1 MSTTEAIPESV
12 LERVASLRDQL
23 NHHLH
28 RYHVLDAP
36 EIADAEYDAL
46 FDELLSIEADYPQLH
61 SESSPTQRV
70 GAPALDQFEK
80 VQHARPMLSLDK
92 ATTREELAQWMQR
105 CRNRLVDGGG
115 EPLTFTCEPKI
126 DGVAVALIYEHGELT
141 LAATRGDGNE
151 GENISA
157 NVKTIGSIPLKLTGN
172 VPPRVEVRGE
182 IYIPVEQFKRFN
194 AGALARGDKPMVNP
208 RNGAAGSLRQLDS
221 KITAARPLTMFCYS
235 LGGSEGDWQ
244 PESQQEVLDTF
255 ATWGLRTNPAL
266 EAVADLDECLDYIQR
281 LEQRRDTLG
290 YEIDGVVIKVNSL
303 NQQQALGA
311 VTRKPRWAIAYK
323 FAAQEAT
330 SVVEQVDFQVGRT
343 GAITPVARLQPTFV
357 GGVTV
362 TNATLHNMDEIARL
376 DLHIGDRV
384 MIRRAGDVIPQVAS
398 VVLSQRPEDAR
409 AIDLPR
415 GCPSCGSAIAREGE
429 EVVARCTASRDLC
442 PAQRKE
448 GLKHFVSRLALDVDG
463 LGDKLIDQLV
473 DSALVS
479 NAADLFALSRD
490 QLISLERMGEKSA
503 DNLLAS
509 LESSKQTTL
518 PRLIYALGIREVGE
532 ATAAGLARYF
542 GDVEPLVKADLL
554 TLEQVPDV
562 GPVVAQSIVEFFA
575 QEDQRALVAKLQE
588 VGVTWPAIEVVAQ
601 EELPLAGQTWVLT
614 GTLESLSRNVAKQ
627 RLIAL
632 GAKVAGSVSAKTTV
646 VVAGPGAGSKLEKAQ
661 TLGVEVRTEAE
672 LLTLFE
678 SSENSE

>member
-1 MSTTEAIPESV
+1 
-12 LERVASLRDQL
+12 
-23 NHHLH
+23 
-28 RYHVLDAP
+28 
-36 EIADAEYDAL
+36 
-46 FDELLSIEADYPQLH
+46 
-61 SESSPTQRV
+61 
-70 GAPALDQFEK
+70 
-80 VQHARPMLSLDK
+80 
-92 ATTREELAQWMQR
+92 
-105 CRNRLVDGGG
+105 
-115 EPLTFTCEPKI
+115 
-126 DGVAVALIYEHGELT
+126 
-141 LAATRGDGNE
+141 
-151 GENISA
+151 
-157 NVKTIGSIPLKLTGN
+157 
-172 VPPRVEVRGE
+172 
-182 IYIPVEQFKRFN
+182 
-194 AGALARGDKPMVNP
+194 MVNP

-244 PESQQEVLDTF
+244 PESQQEVLETF

-266 EAVADLDECLDYIQR
+266 EAVADLDDCLNYIRR
-281 LEQRRDTLG
+281 LAQRRDALG

-303 NQQQALGA
+303 HQQQALGA

-398 VVLSQRPEDAR
+398 VVLSQRPGDAR
-409 AIDLPR
+409 PIDLPH
-415 GCPSCGSAIAREGE
+415 GCPACGSAIAREGE
-429 EVVARCTASRDLC
+429 EVVARCTGSRDFC
-442 PAQRKE
+442 SAQRKE
-448 GLKHFVSRLALDVDG
+448 GLKHFVSRLAFDVDG

-473 DSALVS
+473 DNALVS
-479 NAADLFALSRD
+479 NPADLFTLSRD
-490 QLISLERMGEKSA
+490 QLVSLERMGEKSA

-509 LESSKQTTL
+509 LESSKHTTL
-518 PRLIYALGIREVGE
+518 PRLVYALGIREVGE

-542 GDVEPLVKADLL
+542 GDIEPIVQADLMS
-554 TLEQVPDV
+554 LEQVPDV

-575 QEDQRALVAKLQE
+575 QEDQRSLVTKLLE
-588 VGVTWPAIEVVAQ
+588 AGVTWPAIEVVAQ
-601 EELPLAGQTWVLT
+601 EKLPLAGQTWVLT
-614 GTLESLSRNVAKQ
+614 GTLESLSRNVAKH
-627 RLIAL
+627 RLVAL

-661 TLGVEVRTEAE
+661 TLGIEVRTEAE
-672 LLTLFE
+672 LLTLLE
-678 SSENSE
+678 SRENSEQ

>member
-1 MSTTEAIPESV
+1 
-12 LERVASLRDQL
+12 
-23 NHHLH
+23 
-28 RYHVLDAP
+28 
-36 EIADAEYDAL
+36 
-46 FDELLSIEADYPQLH
+46 
-61 SESSPTQRV
+61 
-70 GAPALDQFEK
+70 
-80 VQHARPMLSLDK
+80 
-92 ATTREELAQWMQR
+92 
-105 CRNRLVDGGG
+105 
-115 EPLTFTCEPKI
+115 
-126 DGVAVALIYEHGELT
+126 
-141 LAATRGDGNE
+141 
-151 GENISA
+151 
-157 NVKTIGSIPLKLTGN
+157 
-172 VPPRVEVRGE
+172 
-182 IYIPVEQFKRFN
+182 
-194 AGALARGDKPMVNP
+194 
-208 RNGAAGSLRQLDS
+208 
-221 KITAARPLTMFCYS
+221 
-235 LGGSEGDWQ
+235 
-244 PESQQEVLDTF
+244 
-255 ATWGLRTNPAL
+255 
-266 EAVADLDECLDYIQR
+266 
-281 LEQRRDTLG
+281 
-290 YEIDGVVIKVNSL
+290 
-303 NQQQALGA
+303 
-311 VTRKPRWAIAYK
+311 
-323 FAAQEAT
+323 
-330 SVVEQVDFQVGRT
+330 
-343 GAITPVARLQPTFV
+343 
-357 GGVTV
+357 
-362 TNATLHNMDEIARL
+362 
-376 DLHIGDRV
+376 
-384 MIRRAGDVIPQVAS
+384 
-398 VVLSQRPEDAR
+398 
-409 AIDLPR
+409 
-415 GCPSCGSAIAREGE
+415 
-429 EVVARCTASRDLC
+429 
-442 PAQRKE
+442 
-448 GLKHFVSRLALDVDG
+448 VSRLALDVDG

-672 LLTLFE
+672 FLTLFE